1 MGQLQP
7 AVIPETP
14 DRQGG
19 HSSSTLVCIPAERN
33 PGLHGRAGASG
44 GLAEAWPRSNPGR
57 RAPVPTMKAVP
68 ETVSHKT
75 HRGE

>member
-1 MGQLQP
+1 MGPLQP

-33 PGLHGRAGASG
+33 PGSHGRAGASG
-44 GLAEAWPRSNPGR
+44 GLAGMAALQPGR
-57 RAPVPTMKAVP
+57 ASPVPTMKAVP
-68 ETVSHKT
+68 ETVSHKAL
-75 HRGE
+75 